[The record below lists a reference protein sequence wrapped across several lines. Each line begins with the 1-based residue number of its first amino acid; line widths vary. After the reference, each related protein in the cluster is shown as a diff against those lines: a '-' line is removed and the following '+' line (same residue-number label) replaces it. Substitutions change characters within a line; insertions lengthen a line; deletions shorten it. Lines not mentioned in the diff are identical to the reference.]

1 MNRIV
6 KRDGSIVTFDSK
18 KIEQAILK
26 AAKVTKEF
34 TEAEV
39 SKVTN
44 KVILM
49 AQEIANKK
57 ESNLKAPTV
66 EEVQDAVEIALY
78 SFGYTATA
86 KAYIL
91 YREQRA
97 RIRDFAAGLNNEMVD
112 DYLEQLD
119 WQVNEN
125 SNMSYSIQGLN
136 NFIIRRF

>member
-1 MNRIV
+1 MDKIV
-6 KRDGSIVTFDSK
+6 KRDGAIVSFDPA
-18 KIEQAILK
+18 KIETAILK

-34 TEAEV
+34 GEQEAAQ
-39 SKVTN
+39 VTR

-66 EEVQDAVEIALY
+66 EEVQDAVEVALY

-91 YREQRA
+91 YREQRK
-97 RIRDFAAGLNNEMVD
+97 RI
-112 DYLEQLD
+112 
-119 WQVNEN
+119 
-125 SNMSYSIQGLN
+125 
-136 NFIIRRF
+136 